1 MLQHKLSLTSAS
13 TTHDLHAQSMCP
25 IDVLSSML
33 HLVLASLRI
42 ECGKCSGYFG
52 YQHQQK
58 NARPPADQIADLDE
72 KIKVGGC
79 SCLLLRLHLQSPAC
93 SKHLSKYGTSNPSSD
108 VEPQCNCLQHCCGL
122 PLLRREA
129 HRSLGLQVAKERL
142 TYLTRRKQHK
152 AKREQ
157 QKRVNVLEDRR
168 QV

>member
-1 MLQHKLSLTSAS
+1 
-13 TTHDLHAQSMCP
+13 
-25 IDVLSSML
+25 ML
-33 HLVLASLRI
+33 HLLLASLRI

-72 KIKVGGC
+72 KIKVGAWDLAC
-79 SCLLLRLHLQSPAC
+79 VAASATTRMLRVSIQCMTPATHLVMSAHNAIAFSIDVVCLC
-93 SKHLSKYGTSNPSSD
+93 
-108 VEPQCNCLQHCCGL
+108 CMCLYLTGS
-122 PLLRREA
+122 
-129 HRSLGLQVAKERL
+129 HRSIGLQVARERL